1 MARRSDHS
9 RDEIKAMAIAAAAA
23 ILARRGVQALS
34 ARQVAK
40 DIGYTVGTL
49 YLVFKNL
56 DELILHVNA
65 ATLDELAQLLREELH
80 RHVEPQPALR
90 ALAHRYWEFAQ
101 QQHARWSLLFTH
113 QLAANAKPPAWF
125 ATKVRQLF
133 AMVEEPLQ
141 QLHATQSSHERAL
154 VVRALWGGVHGVC
167 ALALS
172 DKLRW
177 GEEVATP
184 ELLDSLVTNFLHGL
198 LQG

>member
-9 RDEIKAMAIAAAAA
+9 RDEIKAMAVAAAGA
-23 ILARRGVQALS
+23 ILARRGVAALS

-65 ATLDELAQLLREELH
+65 ATLDELAQVLREELQCH
-80 RHVEPQPALR
+80 GEPQQALR
-90 ALAHRYWEFAQ
+90 ALAQRYYEFAQ
-101 QQHARWSLLFTH
+101 QHPARWSLLFTH
-113 QLAANAKPPAWF
+113 QLPENAKTPAWF
-125 ATKVRQLF
+125 ATKIRQLF

-141 QLHATQSSHERAL
+141 QLATTQSNHERAL
-154 VVRALWGGVHGVC
+154 AVRALWGGVHGVC

-177 GEEVATP
+177 GDEVATP
-184 ELLDSLVTNFLHGL
+184 ELLDTLVINFLHGL